1 MESFLESSNHHSAH
15 SKPWYVIRTK
25 PHQEDIAVL
34 NLRNMA
40 VEVFYPR
47 VKEKKVI
54 RRKQREVIGPLF
66 PGYLFGHFDLSTQ
79 YHSVK
84 YARGVRNIVAF
95 GGVPT
100 PVDHEVVESIRAR
113 EQEEGL
119 IILRQ
124 PPLKPGDPVEI
135 LEGPFR
141 GLVAIFE
148 RELSGRQR
156 VQLLLDILA
165 HQARLVIERDKVRQ
179 ISP

>member
-1 MESFLESSNHHSAH
+1 MEAVRESSNHNFD

-25 PHQEDIAVL
+25 PHQEEIAVL
-34 NLRNMA
+34 NLHNMS

-54 RRKQREVIGPLF
+54 RRRQQEVIGPLF
-66 PGYLFGHFDLSTQ
+66 PGYLFGHFDLTTQ

-84 YARGVRNIVAF
+84 YARGVRNVVAF
-95 GGVPT
+95 GGIPT
-100 PVDHEVVESIRAR
+100 PVDNAVIESIRAR

-119 IILRQ
+119 IVLHQ
-124 PPLKPGDPVEI
+124 PPLKPGEPVEI
-135 LEGPFR
+135 LEGPFQ

-148 RELSGRQR
+148 QELSGQQR

-165 HQARLVIERDKVRQ
+165 TQARLVIERDKIRRVQ
-179 ISP
+179 G